1 MSEIER
7 VEDARDSLPERRLS
21 RACEGVHRRHVL
33 FPTQYAWYVLVSS
46 LDLIMTNTVMH
57 HFGARE
63 VNTIADG
70 AIQLFGFWGLIGLKF
85 ATVVVVVGIC
95 EFVGM
100 RRPVMGKKVAEWAVA
115 ISAVP
120 VALAI
125 VQAIVH
131 NMRS

>member
-1 MSEIER
+1 MER
-7 VEDARDSLPERRLS
+7 VEDTRDSLPERCLS

-33 FPTQYAWYVLVSS
+33 YPTQYAWYVLVSS

-63 VNTIADG
+63 VNTIADK

-85 ATVVVVVGIC
+85 ATVAVVVGIC

-100 RRPVMGKKVAEWAVA
+100 RRPATGRKVAEWAVA

-120 VALAI
+120 VVLAM
-125 VQAIVH
+125 VQAIAH
-131 NMRS
+131 NIRS